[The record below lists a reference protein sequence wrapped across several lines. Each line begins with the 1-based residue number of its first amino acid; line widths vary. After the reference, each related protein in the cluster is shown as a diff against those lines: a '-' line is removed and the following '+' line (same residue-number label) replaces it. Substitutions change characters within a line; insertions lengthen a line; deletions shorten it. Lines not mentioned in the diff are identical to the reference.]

1 MSFSNAD
8 TGSKNADPYKAKN
21 LDDAPVKDK
30 AEDLVKFCT
39 SCKFGMMTT
48 RIAKN
53 GLLVSRC
60 MAIAGTVIIPAS
72 CFFIS
77 SADSEVGEWRH

>member
-1 MSFSNAD
+1 MSFSNTD
-8 TGSKNADPYKAKN
+8 TGSKGADPYKAKN

-30 AEDLVKFCT
+30 AEDLVKFCN

-60 MAIAGTVIIPAS
+60 MAIAGTVNIPVS
-72 CFFIS
+72 FFDVGPSDRI
-77 SADSEVGEWRH
+77 AGEWRH